1 MESTDFS
8 LQGFQAQAWF
18 HLLLVE
24 AVTSA
29 GAGGGGAGGTGAF
42 PFSRSCTKPRNM
54 LELFKAP
61 CGHPLFQDF
70 LFKFPDKLLL
80 APIPIMALGS

>member
-1 MESTDFS
+1 MCLPLFATGVWVESTDFS

-29 GAGGGGAGGTGAF
+29 GAGVGGGLEGLVPSHFPGHARSLDVQEYVGAF
-42 PFSRSCTKPRNM
+42 QGSLWSSTFPGFS
-54 LELFKAP
+54 F
-61 CGHPLFQDF
+61 
-70 LFKFPDKLLL
+70 
-80 APIPIMALGS
+80 